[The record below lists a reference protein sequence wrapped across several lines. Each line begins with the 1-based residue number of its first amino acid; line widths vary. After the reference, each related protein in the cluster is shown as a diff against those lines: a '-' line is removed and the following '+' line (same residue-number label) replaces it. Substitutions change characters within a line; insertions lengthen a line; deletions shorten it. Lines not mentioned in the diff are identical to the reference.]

1 MRRTWAWAVLIAL
14 PPLPAWCWAAADD
27 AGAGLQDVSGNR
39 LIPLAAAPAG
49 ASDAAGDQGVDPRW
63 YCSADQHWCVRV
75 QPGDDEEQ
83 ALLIVRERSAGRDIS
98 RRALA
103 LAIGNAEGGLQPWPA
118 LVELGSA
125 AGGGVLVGVDAQA
138 STMYSGG
145 GASVTE
151 RVVARV
157 MLHAADADADAD
169 AGSGEV
175 LRLPVQGHASIRA
188 CFSER
193 DMDLRA
199 GACHDEYGFDAALSL
214 DPAGAGMPVLRYQ
227 THANRFPAF
236 ASRNQDSLAHGRVR
250 TSELRTVSDPACS
263 YQRVYRFQ
271 NGAYVA
277 DQALPDCSEFTE
289 L

>member
-1 MRRTWAWAVLIAL
+1 MVL
-14 PPLPAWCWAAADD
+14 PPLPALCWAAADD
-27 AGAGLQDVSGNR
+27 AGARLQDVSGNR

-49 ASDAAGDQGVDPRW
+49 ASDAAAGDQGFDPRW

-83 ALLIVRERSAGRDIS
+83 VVLIVRERSAGRDIS

-118 LVELGSA
+118 LVKLGPA

-157 MLHAADADADAD
+157 MRHAADAD
-169 AGSGEV
+169 SGEV

-214 DPAGAGMPVLRYQ
+214 DPAGEGMPVLRYQ
-227 THANRFPAF
+227 THAHRFPAF
-236 ASRNQDSLAHGRVR
+236 ASRNQDSLAHGRVK

-271 NGAYVA
+271 NGAYMA